1 MNRIEEVFGK
11 SPVLLPVIHP
21 ISRADALRAVSV
33 AHAAGVPG
41 VFLIDQGMSERDVLA
56 LARMGHETYPS
67 LWIGLN
73 LLSRTAGKTLT
84 TTYNRGWRV
93 DGIWSDWAGI
103 DEQRVMGSSHP
114 EAEAFL
120 NVRRT
125 ASWDGLYFGGVA
137 FKYQREVAQSDLSAV
152 AEMSIPYMDVLCTSG
167 PGTGRPAD
175 VEKVKALRAGLG
187 DHAMAL
193 ASGVTPENVGNYLPY
208 VQAFLVGTGIEERLG
223 VLDPAKI
230 EALLK
235 AMQTKARAADSTREL

>member
-1 MNRIEEVFGK
+1 MNRIDEVFGK

-33 AHAAGVPG
+33 AHSLGVKG

-56 LARMGHETYPS
+56 LARMVRETYPTMW
-67 LWIGLN
+67 LGIN
-73 LLSRTAGKTLT
+73 LLSRTAAMSLT
-84 TTYNRGWRV
+84 VTHNNRGWGI

-103 DEQRVMGSSHP
+103 EEQRAMGSSHP

-120 NVRRT
+120 NARR
-125 ASWDGLYFGGVA
+125 AARWNGLYFGGVA
-137 FKYQREVAQSDLSAV
+137 FKYQCEVAPSDLSAA

-167 PGTGRPAD
+167 PGTGHAAD
-175 VEKVKALRAGLG
+175 IEKVRALRAGLG

-193 ASGVTPENVGNYLPY
+193 ASGVTPENVQIYMPY
-208 VQAFLVGTGIEERLG
+208 VQAFLVGTGIEQQLG

-235 AMQTKARAADSTREL
+235 AMQKGA

>member
-1 MNRIEEVFGK
+1 MNRIDEVFGR

-21 ISRADALRAVSV
+21 INREAALESV
-33 AHAAGVPG
+33 RVAKACGAPG
-41 VFLIDQGMSERDVLA
+41 VFLIDQGMSERDVLQ
-56 LARMGHETYPS
+56 LAREVRDQYPS

-73 LLSRTAGKTLT
+73 LLSRTAPKTLT

-103 DEQRVMGSSHP
+103 EENRVLGSSHP
-114 EAEAFL
+114 VAETFM
-120 NVRRT
+120 NVRR
-125 ASWDGLYFGGVA
+125 AALWDGLYFGGVA
-137 FKYQREVAQSDLSAV
+137 FKYQREVAPSDLSAA

-167 PGTGRPAD
+167 PGTGHAAGI
-175 VEKVKALRAGLG
+175 EKVKALRAGLG

-208 VQAFLVGTGIEERLG
+208 VQAFLVGTGIEQRLG

-235 AMQTKARAADSTREL
+235 AMQG

>member
-1 MNRIEEVFGK
+1 MNRIDDVFGR

-21 ISRADALRAVSV
+21 ITREAALESIRV
-33 AHAAGVPG
+33 AQACGVAG
-41 VFLIDQGMSERDVLA
+41 VFLIDQGMSERDVLQ
-56 LARMGHETYPS
+56 LAREVHDQHPA

-84 TTYNRGWRV
+84 TTYDRGWRV

-103 DEQRVMGSSHP
+103 DEQRVMGSAHP

-120 NVRRT
+120 NVRRA

-152 AEMSIPYMDVLCTSG
+152 AEMSVPYMDVLCTSG
-167 PGTGRPAD
+167 PGTGYPAD

-187 DHAMAL
+187 DHSMAL
-193 ASGVTPENVGNYLPY
+193 ASGVTPDNVGNYLPY

-235 AMQTKARAADSTREL
+235 AMRG